1 MPTLTSKLQ
10 REKPWAILGLT
21 RAAYEAARPWARM
34 KSRKTF
40 EDLLRKIHEQDPGLV
55 REMIEHGQAELL
67 AKAIFG
73 EEAGEEAE

>member
-1 MPTLTSKLQ
+1 MGKLAASLK
-10 REKPWAILGLT
+10 REKPWAILGMN

-34 KSRKTF
+34 KSRKMF

-55 REMIEHGQAELL
+55 REMIDHGQAELL

-73 EEAGEEAE
+73 DEVGGD